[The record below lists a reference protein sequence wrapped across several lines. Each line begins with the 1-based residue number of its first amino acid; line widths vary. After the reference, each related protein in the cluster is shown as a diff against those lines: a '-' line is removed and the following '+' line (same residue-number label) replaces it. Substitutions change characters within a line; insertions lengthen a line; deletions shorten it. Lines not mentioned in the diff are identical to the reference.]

1 MASKIDESI
10 SNKSMQTHEIR
21 CKSDKD
27 FFKKFRCKS
36 EDSITIDEQ
45 VLKENVRKINN
56 LFYLKTCRNELK
68 DKLKYVT
75 LTF

>member
-27 FFKKFRCKS
+27 FFKKFRCKP
-36 EDSITIDEQ
+36 EDSKTIDEQ
-45 VLKENVRKINN
+45 VLKENV
-56 LFYLKTCRNELK
+56 
-68 DKLKYVT
+68 
-75 LTF
+75 